1 MRAQHRVGRV
11 VVTQLAIS
19 ALVLSLTFATVSGMG
34 VTGVGMA
41 WLCAHVAMAIAL
53 LPWLRRTLREAG

>member
-1 MRAQHRVGRV
+1 
-11 VVTQLAIS
+11 
-19 ALVLSLTFATVSGMG
+19 VLSLTFATVSGMG